1 MIRAK
6 NFQKERNRERER
18 ERESEIQRER
28 DREREREKEGER
40 EREREMQHK
49 EFSCIAFCFERKLSA
64 KTNVKIS
71 IQFVY
76 LDYRSEG

>member
-1 MIRAK
+1 MSGGLHGVGVSVVNALSEVR
-6 NFQKERNRERER
+6 QLLRETERERER
-18 ERESEIQRER
+18 ERGR
-28 DREREREKEGER
+28 ER

-49 EFSCIAFCFERKLSA
+49 EFSCIAFYFERKLSV